1 MMISKILLMIF
12 AVTLLFVQ
20 ISAAAESDPVIAKA
34 GDYVLKMSD
43 LNRLISYYPADKQ
56 KYLQDDPAR
65 KVTLIKRMLEVRI
78 IASIAK
84 NEGFDK
90 NQEIREQLEYM
101 VDDFLSREYLGKIV
115 SKDVTVSDHDIKQFY
130 EANKDKFKV
139 PEEVRARHILVHVS
153 HNATDEERKKAKEKI
168 GELRERL
175 IKGEDFAK
183 LASEYSDDPGTKK
196 RGGDTDYFA
205 RGKMV
210 KPFENAAFSLKPGEI
225 SDIVETK
232 FGYHIIKVEDRR
244 EARTMSLDEAK
255 ASISAKLRNDIINSK
270 AEQFIRDATKKA
282 GMEIFED
289 RITEKAQGQ

>member
-1 MMISKILLMIF
+1 MSKILPVIF
-12 AVTLLFVQ
+12 VAAFLFLR
-20 ISAAAESDPVIAKA
+20 ISAAAENDPVIAKA

-43 LNRLISYYPADKQ
+43 LNRVISYYPADKQ
-56 KYLQDDPAR
+56 KYLQDNPTQ

-78 IASIAK
+78 ISSIAK
-84 NEGFDK
+84 KEGFDNTAEMK
-90 NQEIREQLEYM
+90 EQLGY
-101 VDDFLSREYLGKIV
+101 VADDFISREYLNKAFA
-115 SKDVTVSDHDIKQFY
+115 KDITVSDEDMKQY
-130 EANKDKFKV
+130 YAGNKEKFKA
-139 PEEVRARHILVHVS
+139 PEQVRARHILVHVS
-153 HNATDEERKKAKEKI
+153 SKATDEEKKKAKEKI
-168 GELRERL
+168 RELRERL

-232 FGYHIIKVEDRR
+232 FGYHIIKVEDHKA
-244 EARTMSLDEAK
+244 ARTMGFEEVRAAIGDYLKNEQ
-255 ASISAKLRNDIINSK
+255 INSRASK
-270 AEQFIRDATKKA
+270 FISDASSKA

-289 RITEKAQGQ
+289 KITGTAQTK